1 VPCAF
6 VILAT
11 CLSVTSMALAAG
23 CQQQTFSDQEK
34 ADIRASWNPGAQ
46 PAVAH
51 PQSAVLIE
59 GPAPLLYQAR
69 EPGTIHVTD
78 SASGAR
84 LVTAAV
90 QRGTVIRIDS
100 EDGIFV
106 GEQKLKAGPL
116 TTGRRYGIVLDV
128 DASGDW
134 QSRIEAPKPAPPPPT
149 RPANERS
156 QSSF

>member
-1 VPCAF
+1 MPCAF
-6 VILAT
+6 VILAI

-23 CQQQTFSDQEK
+23 CQPQTFSDQEK
-34 ADIRASWNPGAQ
+34 ADIRDSWKPGTS

-51 PQSAVLIE
+51 PQSATLIE

-84 LVTAAV
+84 LATAAV
-90 QRGTVIRIDS
+90 QRGTVIRIDA
-100 EDGIFV
+100 EAGIFI
-106 GEQKLKAGPL
+106 GERKLKAGPL
-116 TTGRRYGIVLDV
+116 TAGRRYGIVLDV

-134 QSRIEAPKPAPPPPT
+134 QSRIEAPKPAPPRAT

-156 QSSF
+156 QSSL

>member
-1 VPCAF
+1 MPCAF
-6 VILAT
+6 VILAI
-11 CLSVTSMALAAG
+11 CLSVTSMTLAAG

-34 ADIRASWNPGAQ
+34 ADIRGSWNPGST

-51 PQSAVLIE
+51 PQSAMLIE

-84 LVTAAV
+84 LATATV

-100 EDGIFV
+100 EDGIFI
-106 GEQKLKAGPL
+106 GEQKAKAGPL
-116 TTGRRYGIVLDV
+116 TAGRRYGIVLDV

-134 QSRIEAPKPAPPPPT
+134 QSRIEAPKPAPPPAT
-149 RPANERS
+149 RPAD
-156 QSSF
+156 QKIGPGF